1 MMKNKLT
8 AGLVSAALCATLG
21 FASTA
26 VQADENLLGYTAG
39 AETLPQGA
47 KEAYLWI
54 THHGDKRRGD
64 YQAQSVRAEYEY
76 GLTNRTSIAAYLNA
90 YRLDYDCGVGCA
102 GPLSDPEIS
111 GSQQSFDLSGVSAE
125 IKHMLL
131 SPYADGLGV
140 ALYGELTYDTV
151 DSLTGEKGQ
160 GWELETKLIL
170 QKPYLD
176 GQLQWLTNLEL
187 EVESWKADGQK
198 STEMAIAPRL
208 RSGVSYRF
216 APKWYIGA
224 EGWVDQEMLDP
235 TDGTWT
241 FDHWDAFAGPSIH
254 YGSKD
259 WWFTLTYAQ
268 QIVGTDESDDN
279 RNGLHLADHESY
291 ETRLKIGYN
300 F

>member
-1 MMKNKLT
+1 MKLLSRKSLI
-8 AGLVSAALCATLG
+8 AA
-21 FASTA
+21 A
-26 VQADENLLGYTAG
+26 VAAILSSPAHADENLLGYTSG

-54 THHGDKRRGD
+54 THRGDKRRGS
-64 YQAQSVRAEYEY
+64 YQAQTIRAEYEY
-76 GLTNRTSIAAYLNA
+76 GLTNSTSIAGYINA
-90 YRLDYDCGVGCA
+90 HRLDYNCGAGCA
-102 GPLSDPEIS
+102 GAVGEEEIS
-111 GSQQSFDLSGVSAE
+111 GSKSSFDVSGVSAE

-140 ALYGELTYDTV
+140 ALYGEITYDTV

-176 GQLQWLTNLEL
+176 GQLQWMTNIELEL
-187 EVESWKADGQK
+187 ETWKADGQK
-198 STEMAIAPRL
+198 GTEMAFAPRL

-216 APKWYIGA
+216 APKWYVGA

-235 TDGTWT
+235 VDGSWS
-241 FDHWDAFAGPSIH
+241 FDHWDVFAGPSLH
-254 YGSKD
+254 YGSKN
-259 WWFTLTYAQ
+259 WWATATYAQ
-268 QIVGTDESDDN
+268 QLVGTDESRDN
-279 RNGLHLADHESY
+279 QNGLHLADHEKY
-291 ETRLKIGYN
+291 ELRLKLGYN